1 MFNKEK
7 LSFADYDSCLQGNG
21 GLSCG
26 RGEPLLYFVPGAEL
40 RSAGSFYK
48 ERDFL
53 SM

>member
-7 LSFADYDSCLQGNG
+7 LGLADHDSCLPGNG

-26 RGEPLLYFVPGAEL
+26 RGEPLLYFVPRAEM

-48 ERDFL
+48 ETDFL